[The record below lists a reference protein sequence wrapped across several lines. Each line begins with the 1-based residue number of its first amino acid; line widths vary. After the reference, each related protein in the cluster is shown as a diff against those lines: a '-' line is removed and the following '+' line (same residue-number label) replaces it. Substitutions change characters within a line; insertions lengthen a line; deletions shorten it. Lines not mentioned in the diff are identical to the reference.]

1 MTGSGL
7 GQRTDRHWFS
17 LHAVLVA
24 LLISALPTASNATPC
39 GEVQGLE
46 NFHKAIE
53 DVEGGV
59 RSRPLTILHLG
70 DSHIALDSFT
80 RGLRNRWTETFG
92 NAGRGLMPGVPF
104 RYYAPDGFKLE
115 MRGNWDVAS
124 SLAADASGPFG
135 IQGFRASS
143 ADKNAVMG
151 VHSESAVSR
160 VVIDVY
166 GTPHSGALLLKLGN
180 AASLKLSTRR
190 DVPGLIQLSVPAAN
204 VHEVRLMPAGTGDVH
219 VLGWNFLSSGSPG
232 MRYDSFGVV
241 AATANITRRWD
252 RQTVHAQ
259 IGAMKPDLVILGFGT
274 NEGFNNGLDL
284 EAYRELASS
293 FAGEIKE
300 AAPDA
305 SIALLGPFDGAR
317 QGTGEAC
324 GDGWMTPPKLDGV
337 RGVLRDVAAAHG
349 YFFWDGG
356 AAMGERCA
364 SNEWAKA
371 DPPLMY
377 ADRVHLRP
385 AGGERLAGALWNALM
400 EQEKQG
406 SSCGRPS
413 GPG

>member
-1 MTGSGL
+1 MTGSGSV
-7 GQRTDRHWFS
+7 QRTDRLWFS
-17 LHAVLVA
+17 LRAVLAA
-24 LLISALPTASNATPC
+24 LLISVFPAASSAASCDETR
-39 GEVQGLE
+39 GLE
-46 NFHKAIE
+46 KFHKAIE
-53 DVEGGV
+53 DVEGGL

-80 RGLRNRWTETFG
+80 RGLRNQWAGIFG
-92 NAGRGLMPGVPF
+92 SAGRGLMPGVPF
-104 RYYAPDGFKLE
+104 RYYAPDGFKPE
-115 MRGNWDVAS
+115 MSGNWDIAS
-124 SLAADASGPFG
+124 SLPANATGPFG
-135 IQGFRASS
+135 IQGFRVSS
-143 ADKNAVMG
+143 ADRNAVMS

-166 GTPHSGALLLKLGN
+166 GTPYSGALLLKLGD
-180 AASLKLSTRR
+180 AATLKLSTKR
-190 DVPGLIQLSVPAAN
+190 DVPGLVQLSVPAAN

-219 VLGWNFLSSGSPG
+219 VLGWSFLSSVSPG

-241 AATANITRRWD
+241 AATASITTRWD
-252 RQTVHAQ
+252 RQTVRAQ
-259 IGAMKPDLVILGFGT
+259 IAAMKPDLVILGFGT

-284 EAYRELASS
+284 EAYRQLAGG
-293 FAGEIKE
+293 FAGEIEE

-337 RGVLRDVAAAHG
+337 RRVLRDLAAARG

-356 AAMGERCA
+356 AAMGGRCA
-364 SNEWAKA
+364 ANEWAKA

-385 AGGERLAGALWNALM
+385 AGAEQLASALWTALKG
-400 EQEKQG
+400 QERRG
-406 SSCGRPS
+406 SSCTRAGDQ
-413 GPG
+413 G